1 MLDGNGQ
8 EIGDAAHIG
17 NKNPFRYR
25 SYYFDTETG
34 LYYLKSRYYDPE
46 ICRFITIDD
55 IQILNI
61 SKVVV
66 NGMNLYCYCNNN
78 PVNDIDG
85 SGYLVGA
92 LIALLVGAVVG
103 AVVSVVGTFVG
114 DVIGNISN
122 FGFDF
127 SSWQF
132 SNWPTYLGAAI
143 GGFVGGALSVL
154 FPVNVVIIAGVTGAV
169 STFATDML
177 EFSTGVGNHTLGE
190 ILGNALLSGVV
201 SAVFGKFANGFVVK
215 GVNAGR
221 NSFQQVFKSGVTK
234 ALRYGYSMSLKTAG
248 KGFVA
253 LGLNSINLGWL
264 LESILGG
271 ILG

>member
-1 MLDGNGQ
+1 M
-8 EIGDAAHIG
+8 
-17 NKNPFRYR
+17 
-25 SYYFDTETG
+25 
-34 LYYLKSRYYDPE
+34 
-46 ICRFITIDD
+46 
-55 IQILNI
+55 NI

-132 SNWPTYLGAAI
+132 SKWQT
-143 GGFVGGALSVL
+143 
-154 FPVNVVIIAGVTGAV
+154 
-169 STFATDML
+169 
-177 EFSTGVGNHTLGE
+177 
-190 ILGNALLSGVV
+190 
-201 SAVFGKFANGFVVK
+201 
-215 GVNAGR
+215 
-221 NSFQQVFKSGVTK
+221 
-234 ALRYGYSMSLKTAG
+234 
-248 KGFVA
+248 
-253 LGLNSINLGWL
+253 
-264 LESILGG
+264 
-271 ILG
+271 